1 MARVLSI
8 LLAVLVAFSSLG
20 VIASA
25 DAKSISEAAK
35 MSGYEKNQN
44 SVAVSGMVTYNELD
58 TYEEYLEKN
67 ADVPNGKEHI
77 VVGADNLVSK
87 TEDIMNAF
95 SPCAVTSRESTTG
108 CLCLRS
114 ATICR
119 KSPAITPI
127 N

>member
-44 SVAVSGMVTYNELD
+44 SVAVSGMVIYNELD

-67 ADVPNGKEHI
+67 AC
-77 VVGADNLVSK
+77 VVGILV
-87 TEDIMNAF
+87 
-95 SPCAVTSRESTTG
+95 V
-108 CLCLRS
+108 
-114 ATICR
+114 
-119 KSPAITPI
+119 
-127 N
+127 